1 MDEKEQ
7 VTSWDEEPILPDE
20 TPDTDTLSESE
31 TPDGDAP
38 AESEST
44 DAEPSKPETPPES
57 ETPEAESTEAEP
69 DYKALYE
76 GEQERRN
83 AEKYRTVYQEQL
95 GLTGNEAIARMIAR
109 NECGGKD
116 YPLEDAPSE
125 TPSTDFRDAL
135 KELQSLYPDA
145 NEMPQGV
152 MRDFMNGTPLK
163 EAYAAHRAKQDAETI
178 ASLRRENAALKKAAA
193 NRAAAPVKG
202 SNGAAPEKVDPFLK
216 GFDSEW

>member
-7 VTSWDEEPILPDE
+7 VTGTWEEEPILIEE
-20 TPDTDTLSESE
+20 TPDAPDADTLSESE
-31 TPDGDAP
+31 AP
-38 AESEST
+38 AAPEEDTPGESEPT
-44 DAEPSKPETPPES
+44 ET
-57 ETPEAESTEAEP
+57 ETPEGETPEPEP

-83 AEKYRTVYQEQL
+83 AEKYRSVYQEQL

-116 YPLEDAPSE
+116 YPLEDDSTPE
-125 TPSTDFRDAL
+125 TPPTDFRAAL
-135 KELQSLYPDA
+135 KELQSVYPDA
-145 NEMPQGV
+145 TEMPKDV
-152 MRDFMNGTPLK
+152 MREFMGGKPLK
-163 EAYAAHRAKQDAETI
+163 DAYAAHRAKQDADTI
-178 ASLRRENAALKKAAA
+178 ASLRREVAALKKAAG

-202 SNGAAPEKVDPFLK
+202 TNGAAPEQSDPFLK

>member
-7 VTSWDEEPILPDE
+7 VTSTWEEEPILIEE
-20 TPDTDTLSESE
+20 TPDAPDADTLSESE
-31 TPDGDAP
+31 TP
-38 AESEST
+38 AESEAPGT
-44 DAEPSKPETPPES
+44 VTETPGAEQVEQPE
-57 ETPEAESTEAEP
+57 PEP

-83 AEKYRTVYQEQL
+83 AEKYRSVYQEQL

-116 YPLEDAPSE
+116 YPLEDDSTPE
-125 TPSTDFRDAL
+125 TPPTDFHAAL
-135 KELQSLYPDA
+135 KELQSVYPDA
-145 NEMPQGV
+145 TEMPKDV
-152 MRDFMNGTPLK
+152 MREFMNGKPLK
-163 EAYAAHRAKQDAETI
+163 DAYAAHRAKQDADTI
-178 ASLRRENAALKKAAA
+178 ASLRREVAALKKAAD

-202 SNGAAPEKVDPFLK
+202 TNGAAPEKSDPFLK